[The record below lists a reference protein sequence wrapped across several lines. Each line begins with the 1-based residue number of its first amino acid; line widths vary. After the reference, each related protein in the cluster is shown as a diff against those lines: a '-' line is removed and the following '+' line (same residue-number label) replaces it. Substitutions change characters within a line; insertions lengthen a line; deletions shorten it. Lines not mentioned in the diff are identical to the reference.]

1 MKKLYLYSALL
12 AILCAGAASCSK
24 DDIEEDSVIVD
35 STLQK
40 NDFDRWLDAHFLGPY
55 NIEFKY
61 RYEGNESDLPY
72 RTVPAEYHQAVK
84 MAHLVKY
91 ICIDSF
97 VKAGGTD
104 FVKMYF
110 PRMFYCIGTWEFNSD
125 GTYTLGHAENGNLI
139 MLAGVNYI
147 DEVMS
152 SKFPNL
158 VRGNLKTYYLKTIL
172 HEFTHIL
179 NQTKKYP
186 SAFAQVTP
194 GYVLSDWANHPEGS
208 VEHYL
213 KGFITDYSMYSEE
226 EDFAEMLS
234 EYLLTSQ
241 KDWDAIK
248 DIRYYTRTPDGSVT
262 TAAIGDGD
270 GFNLINAKLEI
281 VRTYMKEVFSI
292 DIEALRN
299 DIQDRIEMIV
309 KGYAD
314 LENLDN

>member
-1 MKKLYLYSALL
+1 MKKIVLYSALL
-12 AILCAGAASCSK
+12 AALCAAAASCSK
-24 DDIEEDSVIVD
+24 DSIEEESVIVD
-35 STLQK
+35 SVEQK
-40 NDFDRWLDAHFLGPY
+40 NDFDRWLDAHFLIPY

-91 ICIDSF
+91 VCIDSY
-97 VKAGGTD
+97 VKAGGTE

-139 MLAGVNYI
+139 MLAGVNYL
-147 DEVMS
+147 DEVINERFQTRLRS
-152 SKFPNL
+152 
-158 VRGNLKTYYLKTIL
+158 NLKTYYLKTIL

-194 GYVLSDWANHPEGS
+194 GYVLSDWANQPGNAT
-208 VEHYL
+208 HYI
-213 KGFITDYSMYSEE
+213 KGFITDYAMYSEE

-234 EYLLTSQ
+234 EYLLTPQ
-241 KDWDAIK
+241 EDWDAIK
-248 DIRYYTRTPDGSVT
+248 DLRYYTTAPDGSVT
-262 TAAIGDGD
+262 IAAIGDGE

-292 DIEALRN
+292 DIDALRD
-299 DIQDRIEMIV
+299 DIQERIEMIV

-314 LENLDN
+314 LDSLNN